1 MKWHCIF
8 TLKSVQFHYPQL
20 AVLQDNTH
28 RLTVRAL
35 AKNPYRLS
43 SNVLRIDNIL
53 PPVIVDAI
61 FPTSHVWEVFEPP
74 LVV

>member
-28 RLTVRAL
+28 RLTVRARREEPL
-35 AKNPYRLS
+35 Q
-43 SNVLRIDNIL
+43 I
-53 PPVIVDAI
+53 I
-61 FPTSHVWEVFEPP
+61 FQRFADR
-74 LVV
+74 